1 MSEPSMKRKM
11 SHTELRS
18 EYRRRVFQVFNGD
31 EWICSYG
38 DMFFMQPDAYNPTRE
53 YDLEHVIENLVD
65 GFESTGGVGGKDLAI
80 WRDGRILAV
89 IRQGDDGRVEVT
101 RF

>member
-1 MSEPSMKRKM
+1 MSEPNLKRRL
-11 SHTELRS
+11 SHAELRS

-53 YDLEHVIENLVD
+53 YELDQVIEVLVV
-65 GFESTGGVGGKDLAI
+65 GFESAGGIDGKDLAV
-80 WRDGRILAV
+80 WRDGCILAV
-89 IRQGDDGRVEVT
+89 IRRRSDGEVEVT